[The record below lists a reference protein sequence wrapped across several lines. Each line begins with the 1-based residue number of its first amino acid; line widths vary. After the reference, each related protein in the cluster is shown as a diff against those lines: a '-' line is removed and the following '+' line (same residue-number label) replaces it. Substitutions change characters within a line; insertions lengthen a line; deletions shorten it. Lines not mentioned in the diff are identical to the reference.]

1 MEDIFKD
8 IKVHSELNQKL
19 WKGEKLRPRV
29 RKRLL
34 KIAADFIDW
43 LDVPLNVS
51 DITFTGSLANFNYSK
66 YSDIDLHLILDF
78 AKIDENQ
85 DLVRDFLLA
94 KKSLWNDEHDIFI
107 RGSEVEIYTENI
119 GDPHH
124 STGIYSVLN
133 DKWIKKPEKQQ
144 KEKIID
150 YYGVIHKANQLADLI
165 DSAINLS
172 SLDKLEKIELLKD
185 KIKKMRQCGLDSVGE
200 FSVENM
206 AFKALR
212 RNGTLDRL
220 SDIKTLAYDKSLT
233 LENKGY
239 L

>member
-43 LDVPLNVS
+43 LDMPLNVS

-124 STGIYSVLN
+124 STGIYSILN

-185 KIKKMRQCGLDSVGE
+185 KIKKMRQCGLEKEGE
-200 FSVENM
+200 FSIEN
-206 AFKALR
+206 
-212 RNGTLDRL
+212 
-220 SDIKTLAYDKSLT
+220 LAYKL
-233 LENKGY
+233 LRNKGY
-239 L
+239 IKKLWDESSRVYDSLMSMENVSR

>member
-107 RGSEVEIYTENI
+107 RGSEVEIYAENI

-185 KIKKMRQCGLDSVGE
+185 KIKKMRQCGLEKEGE
-200 FSVENM
+200 FSIEN
-206 AFKALR
+206 
-212 RNGTLDRL
+212 
-220 SDIKTLAYDKSLT
+220 LAYKL
-233 LENKGY
+233 LRNKGY
-239 L
+239 IKKLWDESSRVYDSLMSMENVSH

>member
-185 KIKKMRQCGLDSVGE
+185 KIKKMRQCGLEKEGE
-200 FSVENM
+200 FSIEN
-206 AFKALR
+206 
-212 RNGTLDRL
+212 
-220 SDIKTLAYDKSLT
+220 LAYKL
-233 LENKGY
+233 LRNKGY
-239 L
+239 IKKLWDESSRVYDSLMSMENVSR

>member
-43 LDVPLNVS
+43 LDIPLNVS

-185 KIKKMRQCGLDSVGE
+185 KIKKMRQCGLEKEGE
-200 FSVENM
+200 FSIEN
-206 AFKALR
+206 
-212 RNGTLDRL
+212 
-220 SDIKTLAYDKSLT
+220 LAYKL
-233 LENKGY
+233 LRNKGY
-239 L
+239 IKKLWDESSRVYDSLMSMENVSR

>member
-94 KKSLWNDEHDIFI
+94 KKSLWNDDHDIFI

-185 KIKKMRQCGLDSVGE
+185 KIKKMRQCGLEKEGE
-200 FSVENM
+200 FSIEN
-206 AFKALR
+206 
-212 RNGTLDRL
+212 
-220 SDIKTLAYDKSLT
+220 LAYKL
-233 LENKGY
+233 LRNKGY
-239 L
+239 IKKLWDESSRVYDSLMSMENVSR